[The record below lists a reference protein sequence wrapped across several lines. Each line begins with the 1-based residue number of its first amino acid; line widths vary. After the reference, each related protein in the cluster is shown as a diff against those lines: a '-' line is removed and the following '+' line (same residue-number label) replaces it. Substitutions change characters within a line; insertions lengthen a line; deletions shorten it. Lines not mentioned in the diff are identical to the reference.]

1 MLPGMHVILPL
12 VQMEDLFAVEIVM
25 ASSSFGTLNERGS
38 CSSIVHMIV
47 DRLLVVFGIQW
58 NHQQCSHAGGMV
70 SLRCGSKA
78 KVYRIVI

>member
-1 MLPGMHVILPL
+1 MD
-12 VQMEDLFAVEIVM
+12 DLSAVEIVM

-47 DRLLVVFGIQW
+47 AHRLVVFGIQW

-70 SLRCGSKA
+70 SSRCGSKA
-78 KVYRIVI
+78 KVYRIVS

>member
-12 VQMEDLFAVEIVM
+12 VQMDDLSAVEIVM

-47 DRLLVVFGIQW
+47 GRQLVVFGIQW
-58 NHQQCSHAGGMV
+58 NHQQCSHVVGMV
-70 SLRCGSKA
+70 SLRCGSKL
-78 KVYRIVI
+78 K

>member
-1 MLPGMHVILPL
+1 MLRDMHVILPL

-25 ASSSFGTLNERGS
+25 ASSSFGTLNELES

-47 DRLLVVFGIQW
+47 ARLLVVFGIQW
-58 NHQQCSHAGGMV
+58 SHQQCSHVVGMV

-78 KVYRIVI
+78 